1 MIELATV
8 TITRTYLIHP
18 DPMMKQVLDR
28 NMDYRRWCW
37 NKALEI
43 WNDMYEAR
51 DIMLPQKKRLLIK
64 DYYQILHSLD
74 NKKLKAKTKQKKQDQ
89 LLEIG
94 SQLTATDWELA
105 KINPSPNWRNVR
117 DQMVAD
123 KMQWQ
128 LKYSARI
135 LQLAV
140 QDLGKAFSNF
150 FNQAQP
156 GWGKPKFKSRFALR
170 QGFKSDC
177 LRIKDEMLY
186 LDQPRGNQ
194 EKWTPFSVNEPLL
207 SNKFGVVSFYR
218 ERNQYFVTIPF
229 KVEQTVLKTMPKSNK
244 VTGVDRNVGHF
255 DTLDGSINVD
265 PKRLERLYQRVKHYQ
280 RSLAKK
286 RKINGRIKGKRSK
299 NYQKTRE
306 KLQRTYHRIHDI
318 QHDLMHKFTT
328 LLVQHYQTLVIED
341 LNVKGMQMSHV
352 ASKGLHRSMF
362 GLFTQLITYKCNW
375 YHRNLILTNRF
386 YPSTQRCAYCGTIK
400 TGDDKITLQGNKKH
414 HTKHNEYVC
423 YNPNCPKYNVV
434 RDRDYNAVQSLTA
447 IALHP
452 EINHKY

>member
-18 DPMMKQVLDR
+18 DPMMKQVLDH

-51 DIMLPQKKRLLIK
+51 DIMLSRKKRLLIK

-170 QGFKSDC
+170 QGFKTDS
-177 LRIKDEMLY
+177 LRIKDGMLY
-186 LDQPRGNQ
+186 LDQPRGSQ

-218 ERNQYFVTIPF
+218 ERNQYFITIPF
-229 KVEQTVLKTMPKSNK
+229 KVEQMALKAMPKSDK

-265 PKRLERLYQRVKHYQ
+265 PKRLERLYQRVKHY
-280 RSLAKK
+280 
-286 RKINGRIKGKRSK
+286 
-299 NYQKTRE
+299 
-306 KLQRTYHRIHDI
+306 
-318 QHDLMHKFTT
+318 
-328 LLVQHYQTLVIED
+328 
-341 LNVKGMQMSHV
+341 
-352 ASKGLHRSMF
+352 
-362 GLFTQLITYKCNW
+362 
-375 YHRNLILTNRF
+375 
-386 YPSTQRCAYCGTIK
+386 
-400 TGDDKITLQGNKKH
+400 
-414 HTKHNEYVC
+414 
-423 YNPNCPKYNVV
+423 
-434 RDRDYNAVQSLTA
+434 
-447 IALHP
+447 
-452 EINHKY
+452 